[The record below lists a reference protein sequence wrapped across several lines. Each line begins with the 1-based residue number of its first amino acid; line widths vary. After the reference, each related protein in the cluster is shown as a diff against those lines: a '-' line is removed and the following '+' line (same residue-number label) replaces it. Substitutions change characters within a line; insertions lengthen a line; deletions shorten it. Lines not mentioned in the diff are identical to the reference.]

1 MHVGNINKGTAAG
14 RLYRVLKLHLGEWMD
29 AFELA
34 MEARTTCLS
43 TRIAEVRGQIKDD
56 GWGDIEHEER
66 VVNGQRKQFYRMVR
80 YASAA

>member
-34 MEARTTCLS
+34 MEARTTCL
-43 TRIAEVRGQIKDD
+43 
-56 GWGDIEHEER
+56 
-66 VVNGQRKQFYRMVR
+66 NGQRKQFYRMVR
-80 YASAA
+80 YASA